1 MTNFEALQKAKT
13 KKEFFCVLFA
23 FETDLKLF
31 GGVDTMKWLDEEYD
45 VKETAIKGIMVAL
58 KMAQEDNTDD
68 K

>member
-1 MTNFEALQKAKT
+1 M
-13 KKEFFCVLFA
+13 LFA

-58 KMAQEDNTDD
+58 KMAQEDSTDD